1 MYFQQIQQKKIKTAR
16 TDDGNVGCYFSII
29 DVSSTIYIFIK
40 GQGVKHM
47 RNFLKH
53 FFKDESGMGVVEVI
67 LIIVGILTPYYG
79 VSIKCI
85 T

>member
-1 MYFQQIQQKKIKTAR
+1 
-16 TDDGNVGCYFSII
+16 
-29 DVSSTIYIFIK
+29 
-40 GQGVKHM
+40 M

-67 LIIVGILTPYYG
+67 LIILGILTPYYG